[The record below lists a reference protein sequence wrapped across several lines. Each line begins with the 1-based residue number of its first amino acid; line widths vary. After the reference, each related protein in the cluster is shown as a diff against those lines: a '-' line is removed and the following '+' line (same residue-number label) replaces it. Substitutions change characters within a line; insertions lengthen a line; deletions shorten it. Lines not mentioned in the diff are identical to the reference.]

1 MAALPALALT
11 IFTGIEQRTQA
22 EANVKQNALQNVQ
35 FAASKHELLIES
47 TRVFIISFAHS
58 VNPKDVGIV
67 ECGHLFTHL
76 QETHFPFYSA
86 FYVADLDGHIL
97 CTIEGGEVP
106 DDLAHCSHY
115 QNLIAAEDFEISE
128 YHICRNSG
136 KGVISMGY
144 PIFDY
149 DDVKIGVINI
159 SIDLKWFGEF
169 AQEANLPPG
178 STLTVFDKTGT
189 ILAYYPDPDLWVG
202 EKIPEGSVE
211 IQMLSLWQGTVRS
224 VGLDGVDRLY
234 AFKPLSGSEES
245 VFISVG
251 IPATNAFEEVNR
263 AMTRNLTMTLSVTV
277 ILILAAWFLGGWVI
291 MRPIQDLVET
301 TQELADGN
309 LDVRL
314 SPNAESGE
322 FGILVNSINEMAGAL
337 SLREREQIEAENA
350 IREYAADL
358 ERSNRDLQDFANI
371 ASHDLQEPLRK
382 IGNFS
387 DILVQRYSQDLDET
401 AQDYLNS
408 IQVSVLR
415 LHDFILAL
423 LNYSRLS
430 TKTQPSERVDLNET
444 VQTVLNDLDLQIEQ
458 ADAVVRVEDLPTINA
473 DPVQMH
479 QLFLNLIGNSLKFRK
494 PMTRTMIDI
503 TCWDFKNMSANP
515 TDSEHDPG
523 FYKIIVSDNG
533 IGFDDKYV
541 NKIFQPFQRLHHFNE
556 YNGSGMGLSICRKIL
571 ERHGGDITAKS
582 APDKGATFIITYPVD

>member
-1 MAALPALALT
+1 
-11 IFTGIEQRTQA
+11 
-22 EANVKQNALQNVQ
+22 
-35 FAASKHELLIES
+35 
-47 TRVFIISFAHS
+47 
-58 VNPKDVGIV
+58 
-67 ECGHLFTHL
+67 
-76 QETHFPFYSA
+76 
-86 FYVADLDGHIL
+86 
-97 CTIEGGEVP
+97 
-106 DDLAHCSHY
+106 
-115 QNLIAAEDFEISE
+115 
-128 YHICRNSG
+128 
-136 KGVISMGY
+136 
-144 PIFDY
+144 
-149 DDVKIGVINI
+149 
-159 SIDLKWFGEF
+159 
-169 AQEANLPPG
+169 
-178 STLTVFDKTGT
+178 
-189 ILAYYPDPDLWVG
+189 
-202 EKIPEGSVE
+202 
-211 IQMLSLWQGTVRS
+211 
-224 VGLDGVDRLY
+224 VDRLY

-314 SPNAESGE
+314 NPNAESGE

>member
-234 AFKPLSGSEES
+234 AFQPLSGSEES